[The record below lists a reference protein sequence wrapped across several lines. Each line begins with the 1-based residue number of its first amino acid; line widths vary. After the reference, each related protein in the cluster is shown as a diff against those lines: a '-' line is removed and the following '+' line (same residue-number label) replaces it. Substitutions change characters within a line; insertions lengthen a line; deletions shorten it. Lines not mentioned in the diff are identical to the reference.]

1 MGMKNNTIQHVFFDL
16 DHTLWDFDKNSEM
29 AFATIFKQD
38 HPEIAIADF
47 IEKYAPINQACW
59 KLYQYDKITHEELR
73 YKRLKD
79 SFDALNYTISD
90 AAIHQMAEDYITFL
104 PDNNHLFD
112 GTIEL
117 LNYLFHAYRLRPK
130 RTRRRA
136 RRRTMQRNRRRRQ
149 GPMMGGVVVAHQPS
163 DSGDNLRI
171 HPCHLSRFWAIVF
184 CRPCHSSLR
193 NATTS
198 FPLLSP
204 LLLPQS

>member
-1 MGMKNNTIQHVFFDL
+1 MKNNTIQHVFFDL

-104 PDNNHLFD
+104 AERGYRKASRQETAMLLRNHGFVIDKKHVKKED
-112 GTIEL
+112 GTEST
-117 LNYLFHAYRLRPK
+117 LR
-130 RTRRRA
+130 
-136 RRRTMQRNRRRRQ
+136 
-149 GPMMGGVVVAHQPS
+149 VVYGIQM
-163 DSGDNLRI
+163 R
-171 HPCHLSRFWAIVF
+171 
-184 CRPCHSSLR
+184 
-193 NATTS
+193 
-198 FPLLSP
+198 
-204 LLLPQS
+204 